1 MNITV
6 GDVVLILVVCAVIGL
21 IMALVNRSR
30 KKNSDKE

>member
-21 IMALVNRSR
+21 IMALVNLSR